1 MRFQQRELMSSQQ
14 VMETDSE
21 EGERE
26 EEEPGECDW
35 EVERGDEAWE
45 DRGRYSQTSIRR
57 FNM

>member
-1 MRFQQRELMSSQQ
+1 MRSQQ

-26 EEEPGECDW
+26 EEEPGECDG
-35 EVERGDEAWE
+35 EEERGDEEWE
-45 DRGRYSQTSIRR
+45 DEGRHSHTWIRR